1 MFVFWPFFPI
11 IRLCILLQIALLTF
25 IFSLI
30 FVIYTEI
37 NFNAI
42 FIARSDKRPHNF
54 DNGLFFGPLARI
66 TSKHQL
72 GRVGD
77 QKGREK
83 FLVDLEWGVLVSQ
96 VQFDQIYIL
105 EILSHVKYLEDFV
118 KISTNHLGALLSWDE
133 DPIFKDAE
141 AFWPL
146 LLVARL
152 IHRELFNFEDKKIF
166 LVINRKIL
174 LHNFLSFIH
183 IIPLVLALRRRL
195 FHFELVF

>member
-1 MFVFWPFFPI
+1 M
-11 IRLCILLQIALLTF
+11 
-25 IFSLI
+25 
-30 FVIYTEI
+30 
-37 NFNAI
+37 
-42 FIARSDKRPHNF
+42 
-54 DNGLFFGPLARI
+54 
-66 TSKHQL
+66 
-72 GRVGD
+72 
-77 QKGREK
+77 
-83 FLVDLEWGVLVSQ
+83 
-96 VQFDQIYIL
+96 
-105 EILSHVKYLEDFV
+105 KYLEDFV
-118 KISTNHLGALLSWDE
+118 MISTNHLGALLSWDE
-133 DPIFKDAE
+133 YPIFKDAE